1 MKEMRANFL
10 NLKSK
15 FVFLDS
21 DCSMLK
27 VQIIGEDRAVWLYK
41 GDPAFG
47 TVDRQIRKS
56 CKWWSHNGLDESI
69 LNQCD
74 QVNLDRFG

>member
-1 MKEMRANFL
+1 
-10 NLKSK
+10 
-15 FVFLDS
+15 
-21 DCSMLK
+21 MLK
-27 VQIIGEDRAVWLYK
+27 IQIIGEDRAVWLYK

-74 QVNLDRFG
+74 QVN